1 MVNQLT
7 SQKQLQPM
15 SKVLEMEQRS
25 RSELDSASMSRHEL
39 IAERVIRHKAKML
52 DVSKLYLG
60 LGKFQIHNL
69 TDSSNASSI
78 AVGISQFTDCKTIS
92 TGGLS
97 SWRWLSQWGQE
108 LEMAKPK
115 GGLISLGAN
124 DGSDPRSRKA
134 LEAVRSKVR
143 ASKVMWLAPSATLAP
158 EPRKWVRE
166 VAGQFG
172 DRVFEL
178 PQEHLQKDGI
188 HLSWAGSKLVV
199 RSLL

>member
-69 TDSSNASSI
+69 TDSSNAS
-78 AVGISQFTDCKTIS
+78 GT
-92 TGGLS
+92 
-97 SWRWLSQWGQE
+97 
-108 LEMAKPK
+108 
-115 GGLISLGAN
+115 
-124 DGSDPRSRKA
+124 
-134 LEAVRSKVR
+134 
-143 ASKVMWLAPSATLAP
+143 
-158 EPRKWVRE
+158 
-166 VAGQFG
+166 
-172 DRVFEL
+172 
-178 PQEHLQKDGI
+178 
-188 HLSWAGSKLVV
+188 
-199 RSLL
+199 